1 MRKYMKIASLVG
13 LGLTASIMAFASPW
27 GYGNHHN
34 YDRAKIEAFMELP
47 TEKQTLILDSIK
59 KVHSENSE
67 LRQELLLTKES
78 LIEVLTAPTFE
89 KEEFEMNVD
98 KLESLMTQGLRAI
111 AEGVIEAAPQL
122 SQEEREALAQMAP
135 HRGPFNHGPDRIEKD

>member
-47 TEKQTLILDSIK
+47 TEKQTLILDFIK
-59 KVHSENSE
+59 IQRTSVGEYGDLISRLANCFAKKRE
-67 LRQELLLTKES
+67 LYMSPKLSFKS
-78 LIEVLTAPTFE
+78 LV
-89 KEEFEMNVD
+89 
-98 KLESLMTQGLRAI
+98 S
-111 AEGVIEAAPQL
+111 
-122 SQEEREALAQMAP
+122 
-135 HRGPFNHGPDRIEKD
+135 